1 MAYRN
6 IYPSLFKD
14 LDEEIPEDIAEH
26 FVYPEFLYNVQSELL
41 KIYHNV
47 RPDVL
52 YRSDDLWDFV
62 RYNNLNTTRSTGT
75 YLEPYYIMVQ
85 TDNGEELGLMQI
97 YTQNNRQ
104 NIISYLIGTTDGGTN
119 KLKLCTFSADS
130 NIVSP
135 TQLDKQIEEDE
146 AISAE
151 LKTLETTGT
160 RITKQMIIVPVGN
173 TLLYVEPIYQTMIN
187 ESEIPLLKKVVV
199 ASGNK
204 VAIGDT
210 LKEALQNL
218 LSNSAVDIEIENTED
233 IDGLIDSIIK
243 ANQNLKESTNNSD
256 WSMIGSDIEKLQT
269 LIDSL
274 EKMKEEQNNN
284 IENTENENNTDTD
297 ITGNTLNEEIE
308 DTNVMVNEN
317 VE

>member
-1 MAYRN
+1 
-6 IYPSLFKD
+6 
-14 LDEEIPEDIAEH
+14 
-26 FVYPEFLYNVQSELL
+26 
-41 KIYHNV
+41 
-47 RPDVL
+47 
-52 YRSDDLWDFV
+52 
-62 RYNNLNTTRSTGT
+62 
-75 YLEPYYIMVQ
+75 
-85 TDNGEELGLMQI
+85 
-97 YTQNNRQ
+97 
-104 NIISYLIGTTDGGTN
+104 
-119 KLKLCTFSADS
+119 
-130 NIVSP
+130 
-135 TQLDKQIEEDE
+135 
-146 AISAE
+146 
-151 LKTLETTGT
+151 
-160 RITKQMIIVPVGN
+160 
-173 TLLYVEPIYQTMIN
+173 MIN